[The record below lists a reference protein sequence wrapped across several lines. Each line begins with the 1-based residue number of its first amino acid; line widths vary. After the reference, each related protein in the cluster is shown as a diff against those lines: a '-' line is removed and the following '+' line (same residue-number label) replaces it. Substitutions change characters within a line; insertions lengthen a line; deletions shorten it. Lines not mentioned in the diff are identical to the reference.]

1 MVFVLPFQSN
11 QRHPLQHDY
20 CSEINMIMISLG
32 SFLNCI
38 ALLKSEKLT
47 LRVSLR
53 DKAGEIRYTKQI
65 LAIETN
71 WIKAEF
77 RF

>member
-1 MVFVLPFQSN
+1 
-11 QRHPLQHDY
+11 
-20 CSEINMIMISLG
+20 MISLG
-32 SFLNCI
+32 SFINCI
-38 ALLKSEKLT
+38 AFLKSDKLT

-65 LAIETN
+65 LAIERN
-71 WIKAEF
+71 RIKAEF

>member
-1 MVFVLPFQSN
+1 
-11 QRHPLQHDY
+11 
-20 CSEINMIMISLG
+20 MISFG
-32 SFLNCI
+32 SFINCI
-38 ALLKSEKLT
+38 ALLKSVKLT

-53 DKAGEIRYTKQI
+53 DEAGEKRHTKQI
-65 LAIETN
+65 LANETN